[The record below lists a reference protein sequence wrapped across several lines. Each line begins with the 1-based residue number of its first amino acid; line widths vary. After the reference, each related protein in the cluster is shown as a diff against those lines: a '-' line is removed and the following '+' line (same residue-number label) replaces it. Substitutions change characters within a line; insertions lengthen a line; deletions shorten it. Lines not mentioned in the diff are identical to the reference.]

1 MNDPR
6 LIERLSGTDLYRDD
20 VPLPETMRSDVV
32 LLDIARRMDMDTME
46 RLEVVKPP
54 LQKRNGP
61 LVAVAAFAL
70 VIVVGLAGALL
81 VSRDGNNEPANPTT
95 TAAPATT
102 IAPVV
107 IDIGAAAPTQVQ
119 NDQTARGTIEF
130 AGNAQ
135 ALFEGGAYSVEI
147 QMDIEADT
155 NSPTVSVNLLSI
167 DGEITPTGITSDG
180 DTFTPTLVWTPD
192 GDKVVI
198 TMVGRG
204 VSVPDTRPTVVVS
217 VQETASSDPVEFVLT
232 TASGSGRAG

>member
-1 MNDPR
+1 
-6 LIERLSGTDLYRDD
+6 
-20 VPLPETMRSDVV
+20 
-32 LLDIARRMDMDTME
+32 
-46 RLEVVKPP
+46 
-54 LQKRNGP
+54 
-61 LVAVAAFAL
+61 
-70 VIVVGLAGALL
+70 
-81 VSRDGNNEPANPTT
+81 
-95 TAAPATT
+95 
-102 IAPVV
+102 VV

-180 DTFTPTLVWTPD
+180 DTFTPTFVWTPD

-232 TASGSGRAG
+232 AASGSGLAG